1 MLLDLKEQ
9 FEPPPTFLTY
19 WQYFWGVLKWEECV
33 ISVYFKCRLGKG
45 LPELRSKSGP
55 GNKPG
60 GTKKKNKFYTF
71 QVDFKNFWDF
81 KPSCLTVLKT
91 VTKNTFIK

>member
-1 MLLDLKEQ
+1 MWLDLKEQ

-19 WQYFWGVLKWEECV
+19 WQYFWGALKWEESV

-45 LPELRSKSGP
+45 LPELPSKSGP

-60 GTKKKNKFYTF
+60 GTEKKNQFLYF
-71 QVDFKNFWDF
+71 SGRF
-81 KPSCLTVLKT
+81 
-91 VTKNTFIK
+91 